1 MTIKEYAA
9 LEKIATIAAREFIR
23 LGVPRERA
31 IALGTEMAMKA
42 AKIREETGQYLLPPD
57 GMGAVPVTPQPFDV
71 LAESK
76 AAADIAPIKAVREAI
91 SPWLWVTSLI
101 GFGMG
106 LLNSRRIA
114 RMYGDWRKKKGG
126 RT

>member
-1 MTIKEYAA
+1 MTNKEYLV
-9 LEKIATIAAREFIR
+9 LEKLATLAARQYMR

-42 AKIREETGQYLLPPD
+42 AKVYEETGEFMLPSD
-57 GMGAVPVTPQPFDV
+57 GLGASEMDAIAAQ
-71 LAESK
+71 SQ
-76 AAADIAPIKAVREAI
+76 AAADLAPIKAVREAI

-106 LLNSRRIA
+106 LLNSNRIA
-114 RMYGDWRKKKGG
+114 KMYSDWRKKKGTK
-126 RT
+126 R